1 MPREYRLYLFAL
13 SNNYTITIPCA
24 IYVLHISC
32 SLSVSS
38 NSAFPGPRIDARPS
52 GRARFDQQI
61 GTNLRQG
68 RATADPDSIID
79 RCQLRCRP

>member
-1 MPREYRLYLFAL
+1 M
-13 SNNYTITIPCA
+13 
-24 IYVLHISC
+24 YVLHISC
-32 SLSVSS
+32 SLSVFS
-38 NSAFPGPRIDARPS
+38 NSAFPSPRIDARPS